1 MVVYVVE
8 PSEGVTKNV
17 LVYGHLDKQPYG
29 SGWNTDPCDPVIKD
43 GLMYGRGASDD
54 GYAPFSAMLA
64 IKAGQDQGAKMPRI
78 ALVLETEEES
88 GSPNLIPL
96 LKIASDSIGKPDA
109 CFCMDSGAFDYNQ
122 LWMTS
127 SLRGICILDMT
138 VELGKAAYHSG
149 EVGGIVPETFR
160 IVRQLLDRLDDSA
173 TGEVCSELRV
183 ETPDW
188 KLKEAEYMVSLSGA
202 EMHNKYAV
210 VDGATYV
217 NQDDLV
223 KMYLGNN
230 WQPNLSITGA
240 DGLPPIQ
247 LAGNAVRAS
256 TSVRISMRLS
266 PIMAPADAEAIIRKK
281 LTENVPYNAKV
292 TLGGGHAGSGWCMK
306 VLSPHLDKNIRDAG
320 AVFFNGKPT
329 GSYGMGGSIPF
340 LSELGTMYP
349 DTEIVAFGLLGPDSN
364 AHGPNEML
372 HLDYAK
378 RLTCSLAH
386 IIQSVADS

>member
-1 MVVYVVE
+1 MNKEKTLESVDNHWDSWWVPALQDFVRIPNLTTMVDPEYLTNGKVELAMKQVDERIQALGVKGLSMKVYRAENNLPMVVYVVE
-8 PSEGVTKNV
+8 GSEGVDKNV

-29 SGWNTDPCDPVIKD
+29 AGWNTDPCDPVIKN

-64 IKAGQDQGAKMPRI
+64 IKAAQDQGAKMPRV

-96 LKIASDSIGKPDA
+96 LKIATESIGKPDV

-138 VELGKAAYHSG
+138 VQCGKDAYHSG

-160 IVRQLLDRLDDSA
+160 IVRTLLDRLDNSA
-173 TGEVCSELRV
+173 TGEVCPELLV

-188 KLKEAEYMVSLSGA
+188 KLKEAEYMVSIGGK
-202 EMHNKYAV
+202 EMYEKYAV
-210 VDGATYV
+210 AEGATYV

-230 WQPNLSITGA
+230 W
-240 DGLPPIQ
+240 
-247 LAGNAVRAS
+247 
-256 TSVRISMRLS
+256 
-266 PIMAPADAEAIIRKK
+266 
-281 LTENVPYNAKV
+281 
-292 TLGGGHAGSGWCMK
+292 
-306 VLSPHLDKNIRDAG
+306 
-320 AVFFNGKPT
+320 
-329 GSYGMGGSIPF
+329 
-340 LSELGTMYP
+340 
-349 DTEIVAFGLLGPDSN
+349 
-364 AHGPNEML
+364 
-372 HLDYAK
+372 
-378 RLTCSLAH
+378 
-386 IIQSVADS
+386 